1 MRVADLLRTK
11 GSEVATVPPKVSVT
25 GLLEDLAR
33 HNVGALVVVDES
45 GTLVGIVSERDVV
58 RRLNERGAELLT
70 APVSEIMT
78 TEVVTCGADEG
89 VDSLAEIMTER
100 RIRHMPVVED
110 GRLIGHRQHRRR
122 GEEPDRAAG
131 VRPRAARV
139 LHRPGLTV
147 QPVEQAVA
155 TAAE

>member
-11 GSEVATVPPKVSVT
+11 GSEVATVPPKISVT

-58 RRLNERGAELLT
+58 RRLNERGAALLT

-78 TEVVTCGADEG
+78 TGVVTCEPSQG
-89 VDSLAEIMTER
+89 VDRLAEIMTER
-100 RIRHMPVVED
+100 RIRHMPVVEN
-110 GRLIGHRQHRRR
+110 GRLIGIVSIGDVVKSRIQQL
-122 GEEPDRAAG
+122 ESDR
-131 VRPRAARV
+131 
-139 LHRPGLTV
+139 
-147 QPVEQAVA
+147 EQLESYIAQG
-155 TAAE
+155 